1 MVKISPF
8 AKRVLKYM
16 FFKAWVFLS
25 GDVFSCNS
33 MARQTSTFLIGCEN
47 IKAILQPSGT
57 EYCIGTFIISLKAS
71 AQSCSST
78 ALPRMVWPADVHFRI
93 ATKTSGYAQYI
104 LPLNRNKNFLRTIKH
119 EKCKKFPYIANAVV
133 LTKSGP
139 KTLASRLAT
148 SRPLGERRSREEST
162 CLA

>member
-8 AKRVLKYM
+8 AKRVLKYT

-25 GDVFSCNS
+25 EDVFSFNS
-33 MARQTSTFLIGCEN
+33 MARQTSTFLIGCVN
-47 IKAILQPSGT
+47 ITAILQPSGT

-93 ATKTSGYAQYI
+93 ASKTSRHTQYI

-119 EKCKKFPYIANAVV
+119 EKFKKFPYIGKCCS
-133 LTKSGP
+133 LDKE
-139 KTLASRLAT
+139 
-148 SRPLGERRSREEST
+148 RP
-162 CLA
+162 